1 MPDAQASLIT
11 SRDLLRAAIAALVP
25 DGTERRY
32 PSALRAKIA
41 RYAAARLDQGASR
54 AQVSAELGVSSPTLK
69 RMVAAPSPRLRLV
82 RVTEGSKTPVP
93 AVRLVVRG
101 PAGVTIEGL
110 DVAGVAALLLA
121 LT

>member
-1 MPDAQASLIT
+1 MSDAQASLT
-11 SRDLLRAAIAALVP
+11 TTRDQLRAAIAALVP
-25 DGTERRY
+25 GGTERRY
-32 PSALRAKIA
+32 PGALRAKIA
-41 RYAAARLDQGASR
+41 RYATARLGQGASR

-69 RMVAAPSPRLRLV
+69 RMVVAPSPRLRLV
-82 RVTEGSKTPVP
+82 RVTEAGVTPLP
-93 AVRLVVRG
+93 AIRLVVRG